1 MLALLL
7 LVYFLFLLPHLYSR
21 FQSGGVLNLFVSP
34 AATLTQPTTNFFSLS
49 RLQQPDHVLEP
60 RRPIN
65 IMASNSDGGPAE
77 GTTPIST
84 MPVELIIKVCWELAD
99 DVASLAQLGQACRA
113 LNNIVEPIL
122 YRGIEDL
129 LPNHKR
135 VVALLLSVNAD
146 PTRQNY
152 IRSINLGY

>member
-1 MLALLL
+1 
-7 LVYFLFLLPHLYSR
+7 
-21 FQSGGVLNLFVSP
+21 
-34 AATLTQPTTNFFSLS
+34 
-49 RLQQPDHVLEP
+49 
-60 RRPIN
+60 
-65 IMASNSDGGPAE
+65 MASNSDGGPAE